1 MIKNTKIK
9 EKESVL
15 NIINKYIDNK
25 KDIPYKVIK
34 EEIKKIKDME
44 EDYIKTVN
52 DLLWHNSLLIKIEK
66 LFDLINIISA
76 NCIEDEEKLDKVLL
90 LLNDCVKTI
99 KD

>member
-1 MIKNTKIK
+1 MIKNTEIQ

-34 EEIKKIKDME
+34 EEIKDME